1 MYSDSRKNIE
11 KMAAP
16 SSNPT
21 MLAPVSD
28 LSRKIENGRSGA
40 FARSSTAMK
49 PASSTAAPA
58 SAPSTLVDVQLY
70 VSVVTSP

>member
-1 MYSDSRKNIE
+1 
-11 KMAAP
+11 
-16 SSNPT
+16 

-28 LSRKIENGRSGA
+28 FRRKIENGRIGA
-40 FARSSTAMK
+40 FARSSTATK

-58 SAPSTLVDVQLY
+58 SEPSTLVDVQLY